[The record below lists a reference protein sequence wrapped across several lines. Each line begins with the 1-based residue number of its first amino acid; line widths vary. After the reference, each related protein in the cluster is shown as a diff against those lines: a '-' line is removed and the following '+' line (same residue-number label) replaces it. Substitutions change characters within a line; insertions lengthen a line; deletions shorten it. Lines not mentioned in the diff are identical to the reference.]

1 MIDSLIHRFV
11 LAARAALEA
20 LDRACVRD
28 RAPDEHRISLRVPPK
43 SVDRVLL
50 SHTHLWLRRVPSR
63 IHPKQLCRHHPHLA
77 NRLAQCW
84 GDKDRVER
92 FIDELLIDSRGGR
105 EGLPECVV
113 SELQCLERFHAIG
126 SIMQVRRARVSRVPL
141 STAPLALRRT

>member
-11 LAARAALEA
+11 LGVRAALEA
-20 LDRACVRD
+20 LDRACVTD
-28 RAPDEHRISLRVPPK
+28 RAPDGHPSRMPPK
-43 SVDRVLL
+43 SADQVLL

-63 IHPKQLCRHHPHLA
+63 IHPRQLCRHHPHLA

-92 FIDELLIDSRGGR
+92 FIDELLIDSRDGR
-105 EGLPECVV
+105 EGLPERVV
-113 SELQCLERFHAIG
+113 SELQCLERFHAVG
-126 SIMQVRRARVSRVPL
+126 SITQVRRVRVSRVPL